1 MPRSVSRGV
10 RRGIICSLWLRQ
22 SPVSLNGFPLKFG
35 SKTLTKVRIT
45 QKYSRKQ
52 TKIAMNQSETA
63 IKCPDVPEKIN
74 LPNLGFNKFMHLL
87 KAIKATIIQSA

>member
-1 MPRSVSRGV
+1 
-10 RRGIICSLWLRQ
+10 
-22 SPVSLNGFPLKFG
+22 
-35 SKTLTKVRIT
+35 
-45 QKYSRKQ
+45 
-52 TKIAMNQSETA
+52 MNQSETA